1 MAEGVYLVV
10 LGRGE
15 GEEEEEGRG
24 EEGEVCLGD
33 STLVGGWVSS
43 GTR

>member
-1 MAEGVYLVV
+1 MAEAVYLVV
-10 LGRGE
+10 LGRRE
-15 GEEEEEGRG
+15 REEEEGRG

-33 STLVGGWVSS
+33 STLVGGRVSS

>member
-1 MAEGVYLVV
+1 MAEVVYLVV

-15 GEEEEEGRG
+15 GEEEEGRG